1 MARGALA
8 TDPRGVRLSPGVYR
22 NAQGKTYQSAT
33 GALGRDPK
41 KKPKQPKQL
50 EGAPAQIA
58 PPGTIDPQNPTIDMG
73 MDESLGSAMTR
84 GFDQFGNMGNFDP
97 QLAPMPEMPQGDYM
111 AMRQKAEQT
120 AMDSFERNMGPQQ
133 QREEAAFRNR
143 MAEQGVSET
152 SEGYQRQYA
161 DMKAQQNA
169 ARQNAATSAF
179 QAGQGEQAQAYGQ
192 QAQNYQ
198 LGMAG
203 RDQQFNQGLQQYRL
217 PMEQLNALSPYYTT
231 NKNISFEQQEAERQR
246 QWQQQQAGQQN
257 KWDRQNMRLQYNLAN
272 SGRGGG
278 GGGGGGGAP
287 AGQFDKTFDNM
298 MLQYMTQPQQQ
309 QPQYPGYAG
318 GFFQGFGQ
326 GTPMG
331 LMSGLKGG
339 S

>member
-41 KKPKQPKQL
+41 PKKTVKQL
-50 EGAPAQIA
+50 EGAPAQVA
-58 PPGTIDPQNPTIDMG
+58 PSGNIDPQNPTTGMG
-73 MDESLGSAMTR
+73 MNEGFNDAMTR
-84 GFDQFGNMGNFDP
+84 GFDQFGNMGSFDP
-97 QLAPMPEMPQGDYM
+97 QLAPMPEMPQADYT
-111 AMRQKAEQT
+111 AMRQRAEQA

-143 MAEQGVSET
+143 MAEQGVPET

-169 ARQNAATSAF
+169 ARQNAATAAF

-217 PMEQLNALSPYYTT
+217 PMEQLNTLAPYYNT
-231 NKNISFEQQEAERQR
+231 NFQGQQAGLDR
-246 QWQQQQAGQQN
+246 QWQEQMAQRQN
-257 KWDRQNMRLQYNLAN
+257 RWDRQNMRLQYNLAN
-272 SGRGGG
+272 SGRSGGGRGGSGGG
-278 GGGGGGGAP
+278 GGNP
-287 AGQFDKTFDNM
+287 AGQYDRTFDNM